1 MEGIRMGVDNYSRY
15 DVYLVKLPT
24 NAIGSEQKGTRPVVV
39 WNISDYDPALDKYIT
54 TLNCFCLTTE
64 EKNKLPVHF
73 LIKANRSCLKEDST
87 FLAEQAVMLHESDL
101 LEKWGTITDK
111 EYRYMMYKTI
121 DISLERTQKHNIFN
135 YSYKFL
141 IESKEISEGLVAM
154 EFLIKKEDLN
164 EELKKELK
172 SYIEPTK
179 NKIIDICRK
188 HNVISGNYIKELSE
202 GNIDFS
208 YLNL

>member
-1 MEGIRMGVDNYSRY
+1 MGLDNYSRY
-15 DVYLVKLPT
+15 DVYLAKLPT
-24 NAIGSEQKGTRPVVV
+24 DAMGSEQKGIRPVVV
-39 WNISDYDPALDKYIT
+39 WNIGDYDSALDKYIT
-54 TLNCFCLTTE
+54 TLTCFCLTTE

-121 DISLERTQKHNIFN
+121 DVSLEWIETDTTFK
-135 YSYKFL
+135 YPYKFL
-141 IESKEISEGLVAM
+141 VEVKKMSEGLEAIK
-154 EFLIKKEDLN
+154 FLIKKEDLN

-172 SYIEPTK
+172 YCLESEK
-179 NKIIDICRK
+179 NKVIDICRK
-188 HNVISGNYIKELSE
+188 HNVIADKYIRDLSD
-202 GNIDFS
+202 GNIYFS
-208 YLNL
+208 LLNL